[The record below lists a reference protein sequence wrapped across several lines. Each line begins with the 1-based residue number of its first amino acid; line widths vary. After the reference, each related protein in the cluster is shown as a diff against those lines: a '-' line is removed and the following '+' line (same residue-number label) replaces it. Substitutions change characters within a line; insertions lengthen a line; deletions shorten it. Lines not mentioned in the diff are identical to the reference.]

1 MRKRESLTLLERV
14 AVVGLGIAYWPVL
27 VLLVVVLAGSGHL
40 IAPIEVVGVLIM
52 ATVLAYIT
60 VRGVAK
66 LRRAAQVTR

>member
-1 MRKRESLTLLERV
+1 VRKRESLTLLERV

-27 VLLVVVLAGSGHL
+27 VLVVVLAGSGHL
-40 IAPIEVVGVLIM
+40 IAPIEVVGILIM